1 MNSLKY
7 NIQEISSLFKGI
19 KPKRLDLFFKLSFSI
34 LSSKTVCL
42 YKTVDEAIKV
52 IPSKNIE
59 SCYQKL
65 VNFFCTGLSD
75 LYLDSIFKVI
85 IYLFG
90 GKKGKKEEDKIYL
103 SIDRTTWQIG
113 QRRINLLVIGV
124 VHKNI
129 CIPLVWKDL
138 GRKGNSNTKQRLELL
153 DRLLTGWKELSFE
166 VPLLEISGDRE
177 FIGDEWL
184 VGLEHRGLDFVLRL
198 KENQQFHVWHK
209 KKLSAKKVNLKSLA
223 KRLQGKQKA
232 WTEIVTESGY
242 IVKLI
247 IIPNTGRNAKK
258 EPFLFLVTNVPEA
271 DIQQIQEK
279 FGFRWSIECC
289 FKHLK
294 SNGFHLKE
302 ISLEHEHKIHLMLA
316 ILTFLYALC
325 IHEGL
330 EKGTK
335 KMKKYAN
342 GQSYRVKSVF
352 RSGLS
357 ILKEQISSVEELV
370 NLLKRVIIE
379 KWKSNLFLE
388 HKNHIKF
395 IYI

>member
-1 MNSLKY
+1 MNSPDY
-7 NIQEISSLFKGI
+7 NIQEISGLFKGI
-19 KPKRLDLFFKLSFSI
+19 KAKRLDLFFKISFSI
-34 LSSKTVCL
+34 FLSKTVCL

-75 LYLDSIFKVI
+75 LYLCSIFKVV

-90 GKKGKKEEDKIYL
+90 GKDKVYL
-103 SIDRTTWQIG
+103 SIDRTTWEIG
-113 QRRINLLVIGV
+113 RRRINLLVIGI
-124 VHKNI
+124 VHENI
-129 CIPLVWKDL
+129 CIPLIWKDL

-153 DRLLTGWKELSFE
+153 DKLLFGWKELAFE
-166 VPLLEISGDRE
+166 IPLLEMSGDRE

-184 VGLEHRGLDFVLRL
+184 VGLEHRGLNFVLRL
-198 KENQQFHVWHK
+198 KENQKFHVWHK
-209 KKLSAKKVNLKSLA
+209 KKLSTKKVNLKSLA

-242 IVKLI
+242 VVKLI
-247 IIPNTGRNAKK
+247 IVPNTGRNAKK
-258 EPFLFLVTNVPEA
+258 EPFLFLVTNIQET
-271 DIQQIQEK
+271 DIQEIQER
-279 FGFRWSIECC
+279 FGLRWSIECC

-294 SNGFHLKE
+294 SNGFHLEE

-335 KMKKYAN
+335 KIKKYAN
-342 GQSYRVKSVF
+342 GQSYRAKSVF

-357 ILKEQISSVEELV
+357 ILKEQISSVKELV
-370 NLLKRVIIE
+370 GLLKNIII
-379 KWKSNLFLE
+379 KKSKSSLFLE
-388 HKNHIKF
+388 QKNHIKF

>member
-1 MNSLKY
+1 MNPPEY
-7 NIQEISSLFKGI
+7 NIQEISSLFTGI
-19 KPKRLDLFFKLSFSI
+19 KGKRVDLFFKISFSI
-34 LSSKTVCL
+34 LLSKTVCL
-42 YKTVDEAIKV
+42 YKTVDEAMKV
-52 IPSKNIE
+52 LPSKNIE

-65 VNFFCTGLSD
+65 INFFCTGLSD
-75 LYLDSIFKVI
+75 LYLCSIFKVV

-90 GKKGKKEEDKIYL
+90 GRDKIYL

-113 QRRINLLVIGV
+113 QRRINLLVIGI
-124 VHKNI
+124 VHENI

-138 GRKGNSNTKQRLELL
+138 GRKGNSNVTQRLALL
-153 DRLLTGWKELSFE
+153 DKLLAGWKELSVE
-166 VPLLEISGDRE
+166 IPLLEMSGDRE

-184 VGLEHRGLDFVLRL
+184 VSLEHRGLDFVLRL
-198 KENQQFHVWHK
+198 KENQKFHVWHK
-209 KKLSAKKVNLKSLA
+209 KRLSTKKVNLKSLA

-258 EPFLFLVTNVPEA
+258 EPFLFLVTNIQET
-271 DIQQIQEK
+271 DIQEIQEK

-294 SNGFHLKE
+294 SNGFHLEE
-302 ISLEHEHKIHLMLA
+302 ISLEHEHKVHLMLA

-330 EKGTK
+330 DKGTK
-335 KMKKYAN
+335 KIKKYAN
-342 GQSYRVKSVF
+342 GQSYRVKSIF

-357 ILKEQISSVEELV
+357 ILKTQINSVEKLV
-370 NLLKRVIIE
+370 GLLKIIITE
-379 KWKSNLFLE
+379 KWKSTYFFKQ
-388 HKNHIKF
+388 HNHIRHF
-395 IYI
+395 YI